1 MSLESNGS
9 QVPNG
14 EFKQNGTS
22 KDGIRS
28 SENNAGH
35 WVGWH
40 LYGLA
45 YTCLFYFPSFPGLPD
60 NVCASLGHHWAHHL
74 LLHQQH
80 GSRRNSGHVSTWCLR
95 LLARGKIP
103 SPLSSLFSFSPFL
116 PSWELAFSSIQFLS
130 SFLQAAKLANYAKY
144 QRLCDTLFVIFSAV
158 FMVTR
163 LGIYPF
169 W

>member
-1 MSLESNGS
+1 MLGSSLRENLNKMELLRG
-9 QVPNG
+9 
-14 EFKQNGTS
+14 
-22 KDGIRS
+22 GIRP

-35 WVGWH
+35 WVGQQ

-45 YTCLFYFPSFPGLPD
+45 FTCLFYFHSFLGLPD
-60 NVCASLGHHWAHHL
+60 HVCASLGHHWAHYL

-80 GSRRNSGHVSTWCLR
+80 GSSGNSSHVSTWCLR
-95 LLARGKIP
+95 LLAGGKTP
-103 SPLSSLFSFSPFL
+103 TPLSSLFLFL
-116 PSWELAFSSIQFLS
+116 YFPSWELAFSPAQFLS

-144 QRLCDTLFVIFSAV
+144 QRLCDTLFVIFSAIFV
-158 FMVTR
+158 VTR